1 MTKYLII
8 FDKNYRYLF
17 EGSREKAREVAESL
31 KKVLHF
37 YSYEIREVKE

>member
-8 FDKNYRYLF
+8 FNNNYKYLF
-17 EGSREKAREVAESL
+17 EGDIEKAKEVAESL

-37 YSYEIREVKE
+37 YSYEIREVVG